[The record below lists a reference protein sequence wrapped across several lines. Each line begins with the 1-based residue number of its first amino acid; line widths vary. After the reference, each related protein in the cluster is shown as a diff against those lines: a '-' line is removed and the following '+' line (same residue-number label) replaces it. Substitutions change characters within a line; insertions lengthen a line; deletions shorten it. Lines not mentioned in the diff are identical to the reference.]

1 MKLDPS
7 TAEYSSPPARNRR
20 YRIPTD
26 SGAADRKLRPIGR
39 LEARSRSGP
48 FFRVAI
54 PIERPAQSPPERQD
68 SGARVRNA
76 PTVQVGPVAQALR
89 VLFLRPN
96 GALRRDR
103 TECPIAAA
111 HEGPRAA
118 QNHAAGSGQPEQQNR
133 RSVRLA
139 RTADQCSLVRSIV
152 LTCGRVDRM
161 SLEERLLLDTT
172 ERVQPD
178 VGRGGRSSWLQK
190 HAQCPSDFNQLDPGL
205 STSAHSPRSLGR

>member
-133 RSVRLA
+133 RSVRLD
-139 RTADQCSLVRSIV
+139 DQQHREACDLWC
-152 LTCGRVDRM
+152 L
-161 SLEERLLLDTT
+161 RL
-172 ERVQPD
+172 
-178 VGRGGRSSWLQK
+178 GRGLGRSLRK
-190 HAQCPSDFNQLDPGL
+190 TPLDGRRRDRCC
-205 STSAHSPRSLGR
+205 STA